1 MKNSRSKNKNKN
13 KKKELGGCDDCMIC
27 SAMKDGTANSY
38 DGLMK
43 AFDEQNIKNSRMSM
57 RVQNRD
63 DLCYDAMEVLNIDD
77 YKSAEMMLL
86 KAKDIDPDYVQTYVG
101 LVSVYSRKKDLK
113 KREECIIN
121 GFDKTKKMFPVWP
134 KRLEWGLM
142 EHRAPLR
149 AIQYMADLFWDNSD
163 YKKAEELFRLL
174 LDLNPND
181 NQGVRYD
188 ISAMFAGITGESL
201 NQMFDEGNGG
211 QNWDKLERLVDI
223 QNKKYKFWRK
233 PKDY

>member
-1 MKNSRSKNKNKN
+1 
-13 KKKELGGCDDCMIC
+13 
-27 SAMKDGTANSY
+27 
-38 DGLMK
+38 
-43 AFDEQNIKNSRMSM
+43 
-57 RVQNRD
+57 
-63 DLCYDAMEVLNIDD
+63 
-77 YKSAEMMLL
+77 
-86 KAKDIDPDYVQTYVG
+86 
-101 LVSVYSRKKDLK
+101 
-113 KREECIIN
+113 
-121 GFDKTKKMFPVWP
+121 MFQVWP

-181 NQGVRYD
+181 NQGVRYE

-233 PKDY
+233 PKDC